1 MDILVKQSLLPLVLS
16 TFLQQISFLNRWD
29 SLTLLSLLGIYV
41 SIFNLMS
48 CAMIINRM
56 YLIEEAKKAEAEDD
70 TDYSDMPGLVP
81 IEEAEC
87 DDTDYS
93 DMPGLVPILPSCSHS
108 LKLNDNIIRHRV
120 KEAQKEYIKK
130 IYPNLQKLV
139 NDTNQ
144 RNFQKEP
151 VKEDVILRRSTR
163 ILNKSQK
170 EA

>member
-1 MDILVKQSLLPLVLS
+1 MNTLVKQSLMPLVLS
-16 TFLQQISFLNRWD
+16 TFLQQISFINRWD
-29 SLTLLSLLGIYV
+29 SLSLLSLLGIYV

-56 YLIEEAKKAEAEDD
+56 YLIEEAKKAEAEAQDD

-81 IEEAEC
+81 I
-87 DDTDYS
+87 
-93 DMPGLVPILPSCSHS
+93 VPSCSHS
-108 LKLNDNIIRHRV
+108 FKLNDNMIRHRV

-144 RNFQKEP
+144 RNFQNEP

>member
-1 MDILVKQSLLPLVLS
+1 MDILVKQSLVPLVLS
-16 TFLQQISFLNRWD
+16 TSLQQISFLNRWD
-29 SLTLLSLLGIYV
+29 SLTFLSLLGIYV

-48 CAMIINRM
+48 CVMIINRM
-56 YLIEEAKKAEAEDD
+56 YLIEEASKEEAEDD

-81 IEEAEC
+81 IEEAEG
-87 DDTDYS
+87 DETDYS
-93 DMPGLVPILPSCSHS
+93 DMPGLIPACSHS
-108 LKLNDNIIRHRV
+108 LKLNDDTIRRRV

-130 IYPNLQKLV
+130 IYPSLQKLV

-151 VKEDVILRRSTR
+151 VHEDVILRRSTR